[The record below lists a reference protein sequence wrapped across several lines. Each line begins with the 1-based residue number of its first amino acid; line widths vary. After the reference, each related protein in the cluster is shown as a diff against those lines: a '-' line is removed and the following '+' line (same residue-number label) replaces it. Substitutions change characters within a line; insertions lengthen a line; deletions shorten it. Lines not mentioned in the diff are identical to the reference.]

1 VLIATIGKIIKY
13 LVVFV
18 EDLVVVNAQEKRL
31 IIKGRAIFA
40 F

>member
-1 VLIATIGKIIKY
+1 VSIATIGKIIKY

-18 EDLVVVNAQEKRL
+18 EDLVVVNAQEKKL
-31 IIKGRAIFA
+31 IIKGHVIFV